1 MSWREFWNADTPIYA
16 NARHKEVH
24 YRLLADDIVRLLPKP
39 AARVLD
45 YGCGEALS
53 GDRIAAAV
61 ARLYLCDAAP
71 LVRQRLEERFA
82 NVANIT
88 VLAPEDVERI
98 GEGTLDLV
106 VLNSVLQYV
115 DPAERDEILRTI
127 CSKLHPGGRLIVA
140 DVLPPDLS
148 PMRDATALL
157 RLAAAHG
164 FLAAAAGGLVRTYF
178 SSYRKLRAELGL
190 RHYEEAEMI
199 AVLNHADFSAH
210 RLARNL
216 GHNQARMAF
225 EARRS

>member
-24 YRLLADDIVRLLPKP
+24 YDLLAGDIVRLLPNA

-53 GDRIAAAV
+53 ADRIAAAV
-61 ARLYLCDAAP
+61 AHFYLSDAAP
-71 LVRQRLEERFA
+71 LVRQRLQARFA
-82 NVANIT
+82 GVTNIT
-88 VLAPEDVERI
+88 VLAPEELDRI

-115 DPAERDEILRTI
+115 DAAERDEILRALR
-127 CSKLHPGGRLIVA
+127 SKLHASGRLIVA

-148 PMRDATALL
+148 PVRDASALL

-178 SSYRKLRAELGL
+178 SSYRRLRAELGL
-190 RHYEEAEMI
+190 RHYDEAEMI
-199 AVLNHADFSAH
+199 AVLNHAGFSAH
-210 RLARNL
+210 RLAQNL